1 MDPVRRLTIIGALAL
16 AACAAA
22 AADAQTPEAQQTSL
36 RSYTCQHALDPAAR
50 AVSITAAMRP
60 LAGTQK
66 MQMRFQLLKRAT
78 KHGHGVT
85 VSGRGLGTWI
95 TPADPTLG
103 QRSGDRWVVHH
114 PVVDL
119 AAPAFYRFKVSFRWF
134 GSGGTV
140 LGTSDRK
147 TRTCYQPEL
156 RPDVTISA
164 LKIVPL
170 TAGSDR
176 YAVVIGNRGKTAAG
190 PFTVELTVGAAPTQQ
205 TLTEPVTSLPPHTRT
220 TVRFKGPAC
229 MAAEPIMVIV
239 DPQQQVD
246 DYDRTN
252 NTFAETCPGTSAPG
266 TAHRGR

>member
-22 AADAQTPEAQQTSL
+22 AADAQTPESQQTSL
-36 RSYTCQHALDPAAR
+36 GGYTCQHALDPAAR
-50 AVSITAAMRP
+50 AVSITAVMQP

-66 MQMRFQLLKRAT
+66 MQMRFQLLKRPT
-78 KHGHGVT
+78 KHGHGVV
-85 VSGRGLGTWI
+85 VSGRGLGSWI
-95 TPADPTLG
+95 TPSDPTLG
-103 QRSGDRWVVHH
+103 RRAGDRWVVHH

-147 TRTCYQPEL
+147 SRSCYQPEL
-156 RPDVTISA
+156 RPNLTIPG
-164 LKIVPL
+164 LNIVSL
-170 TAGSDR
+170 STGSDR
-176 YAVVIGNRGKTAAG
+176 YAVTIGNRGKTAAG
-190 PFTVELTVGAAPTQQ
+190 PFAVQLTLGAAPTQQ
-205 TLTEPVTSLPPHTRT
+205 TLTGTVASLPPHTRT

-229 MAAEPIMVIV
+229 AAAEPIMVAV
-239 DPQQQVD
+239 DPQAQVD